1 MNGSITERPDDDGFV
16 TALRGAADQSTA
28 IRPGQLKLRLQARL
42 ADDAPTED
50 PAVRG
55 RLHRAVVAAE
65 EHVPSRLISLAPL
78 TENTLH
84 RLASELAERR
94 GWAYEAALST
104 TWDWAAA
111 LELEILPPSSPSIS

>member
-1 MNGSITERPDDDGFV
+1 MDGSIRERPDDDGFV
-16 TALRGAADQSTA
+16 AALRGAAQQSTA
-28 IRPGQLKLRLQARL
+28 IRPGQLKLRLQARF
-42 ADDAPTED
+42 AVAVPPED
-50 PAVRG
+50 PALRG

-65 EHVPSRLISLAPL
+65 EHVPTRLVSLAPL

-94 GWAYEAALST
+94 GWSYEAALST

-111 LELEILPPSSPSIS
+111 LELEILPPSSPTIT